1 VVATLHALSQEGKV
15 KPEVVA
21 KAIAE
26 FGINPEAVEPRE
38 A

>member
-1 VVATLHALSQEGKV
+1 MQDGKV

-26 FGINPEAVEPRE
+26 YQIDPGAVEPRE